1 MTQPLVSICIPSY
14 NRADLIEETI
24 NSALS
29 QTYRNIEVIVN
40 DNCSTDNSWQLLTER
55 AKQDPRLKIF
65 QNETNVG
72 AVRNWQ
78 KVMSHATGEY
88 SLILWSDDLIKNTF
102 VEKTLAA
109 FEKDVAF
116 VMTGISEFNEKGVY
130 YTSNFGED
138 GKWPKEKFYNEVL
151 FQNARGLPV
160 SPSCALFRT
169 DDLRSNILD
178 VIPNTDNIDF
188 NRTGAG
194 PDVLTFLLTSVKYPY
209 IRVLSEHLAD
219 FRSHEGSITVT
230 ENKAAGLKLHYDWA
244 KYYFVKNH
252 LQSYLGKIKGI
263 TWFRYLSYKKIH
275 RNILKDMRAVTTDY
289 MFMIKLLLKAK

>member
-40 DNCSTDNSWQLLTER
+40 DNCSTDRSWELLTEIANR
-55 AKQDPRLKIF
+55 EPRLKIF
-65 QNETNVG
+65 RNESNLG
-72 AVRNWQ
+72 AVRNW
-78 KVMSHATGEY
+78 KRVMSHASGEY
-88 SLILWSDDLIKNTF
+88 ALILWSDDLIKDTF

-109 FEKDVAF
+109 FDKDVAF
-116 VMTGISEFNEKGVY
+116 VMTGVSEFNDKGIY
-130 YTSNFGED
+130 YSSNFGRE
-138 GKWPKEKFYNEVL
+138 GKWKKEDYYDQIL
-151 FQNARGLPV
+151 FKNARGLPV

-169 DDLRSNILD
+169 EDLGGNILD

-194 PDVLTFLLTSVKYPY
+194 PDVLTFLLSSRKYPH
-209 IRVLSEHLAD
+209 IFVLSEHLAL

-252 LQSYLGKIKGI
+252 LQSYLGKFKGI
-263 TWFRYLSYKKIH
+263 TWLRYFSYKKIH
-275 RNILKDMRAVTTDY
+275 RNMLKDMRAATTDY
-289 MFMIKLLLKAK
+289 IFMIKLLTNAI

>member
-1 MTQPLVSICIPSY
+1 MNQPLVSICIPSY

-29 QTYRNIEVIVN
+29 QTYLNVEVLVN
-40 DNCSTDNSWQLLTER
+40 DNCSTDNSWQLLTKL
-55 AKQDPRLKIF
+55 ASKDARLKIF
-65 QNETNVG
+65 RNESNLG
-72 AVRNWQ
+72 AVRNWE
-78 KVMSHATGEY
+78 KVMSHASGEY
-88 SLILWSDDLIKNTF
+88 ALILWSDDLIKDTF

-109 FEKDVAF
+109 FDNDVAF
-116 VMTGISEFNEKGVY
+116 VMTGVSEFNEKGIY
-130 YTSNFGED
+130 YSSNYGE
-138 GKWPKEKFYNEVL
+138 GKWKKEYYYDQIL
-151 FQNARGLPV
+151 FKNVRGLPV

-169 DDLRSNILD
+169 EDLRNNILD

-209 IRVLSEHLAD
+209 ICVLSEHLAQ

-230 ENKAAGLKLHYDWA
+230 ENKIAGLKLHYDWA

-252 LQSYLGKIKGI
+252 LQSYLGKFKGI
-263 TWFRYLSYKKIH
+263 TWFRYFSYKKIH
-275 RNILKDMRAVTTDY
+275 QNMLKDMQNVGTDY
-289 MFMIKLLLKAK
+289 LFMIKLLVKAI